1 MSNISTAKS
10 SLHAELAHV
19 QSGLAYYQAR
29 VEALTAAIDQLDAIG
44 DEDDADIDLEEGL
57 QEKKSRRGRKPG
69 RAAASRAS
77 AGAGAGAAKKTG
89 KRAGRQSRG
98 ASRMPSTGGDF
109 FPNLINEQRQSMT
122 DLLNAASAQLPFKPT
137 DEETR
142 QLRSRLVA
150 AINQMLKA
158 GKVQD
163 EGKGRAR
170 VYFRT

>member
-10 SLHAELAHV
+10 SLSAELAHV

-29 VEALTAAIDQLDAIG
+29 VEALTAAIGQLDAIG
-44 DEDDADIDLEEGL
+44 DEDDTDLDLEEVT

-69 RAAASRAS
+69 RAAASRVS
-77 AGAGAGAAKKTG
+77 AGAETGKKTG

-98 ASRMPSTGGDF
+98 TSRMPSTGGDF
-109 FPNLINEQRQSMT
+109 FPNLITQQRQSMT
-122 DLLNAASAQLPFKPT
+122 DLLNAASGLLPFKPT
-137 DEETR
+137 NEETR

-150 AINQMLKA
+150 AIGQLLKA
-158 GKVQD
+158 GKIQD

-170 VYFRT
+170 VYFRA

>member
-29 VEALTAAIDQLDAIG
+29 VEALSAAIDQLEAIG
-44 DEDDADIDLEEGL
+44 DEEDVDLGLEEGMHE
-57 QEKKSRRGRKPG
+57 QKPRRGRKPG
-69 RAAASRAS
+69 RAAARRT
-77 AGAGAGAAKKTG
+77 GAGAARKTA
-89 KRAGRQSRG
+89 KRAGRQGRAG
-98 ASRMPSTGGDF
+98 GRMPATGGDF
-109 FPNLINEQRQSMT
+109 FPNLISDQRQSMT
-122 DLLNAASAQLPFKPT
+122 DLLNAAAGHLPFKPS
-137 DEETR
+137 DEEMR

-150 AINQMLKA
+150 SVNQMLKS
-158 GKVQD
+158 GKIHD

>member
-10 SLHAELAHV
+10 SLSAELAHV

-44 DEDDADIDLEEGL
+44 DEDDADLDLEEVT
-57 QEKKSRRGRKPG
+57 QQKKSRRGRKPG
-69 RAAASRAS
+69 KAAASRAS
-77 AGAGAGAAKKTG
+77 AATSAGAAKKTG
-89 KRAGRQSRG
+89 KRAGRKGRG
-98 ASRMPSTGGDF
+98 ETRMPSTGGDF
-109 FPNLINEQRQSMT
+109 FPNLITEQRQSMT
-122 DLLNAASAQLPFKPT
+122 DLLNAAASQLPFKPT
-137 DEETR
+137 AEENR

-150 AINQMLKA
+150 AVNQMLKA

-170 VYFRT
+170 VYFRA